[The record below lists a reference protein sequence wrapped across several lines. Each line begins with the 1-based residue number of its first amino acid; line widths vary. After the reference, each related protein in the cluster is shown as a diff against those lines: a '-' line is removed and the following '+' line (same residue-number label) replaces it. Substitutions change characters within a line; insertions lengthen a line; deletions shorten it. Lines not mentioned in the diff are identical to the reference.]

1 MADKLEREYIIP
13 LRQTLLKKPKYKR
26 TGLAVKRIKQ
36 FIAKHMKVEDRDL
49 NKVKID
55 PYLNNDVWFRGRT
68 QPPARI
74 KVKAIKDKGIVTVT
88 FAETP
93 EIVKFEKAKNERRHK
108 APEVEK
114 AKAPA
119 KEEEKKDEAPKEEVK
134 EEKEKETSAAIQK
147 EAQAKSE
154 SNVAKHTAKQPKAAQ
169 VRQRKQLSK

>member
-1 MADKLEREYIIP
+1 MAEKLEREYIIP

-74 KVKAIKDKGIVTVT
+74 KVKAIKDKDIVTVT
-88 FAETP
+88 FSEMP
-93 EIVKFEKAKNERRHK
+93 EVVKFEKAKVERRHK

-114 AKAPA
+114 PKTPT
-119 KEEEKKDEAPKEEVK
+119 KEEDKKDETPEAKK
-134 EEKEKETSAAIQK
+134 EEKEKETSAAVQK
-147 EAQAKSE
+147 EADAKSQAKAS
-154 SNVAKHTAKQPKAAQ
+154 KHTAKQPKGSQ

>member
-1 MADKLEREYIIP
+1 MAEKLEREYVIP

-26 TGLAVKRIKQ
+26 TGLAIKRIKQ
-36 FIAKHMKVEDRDL
+36 FIAKHMKVEERDL

-88 FAETP
+88 FAEMP
-93 EIVKFEKAKNERRHK
+93 DIVKFEKAKNERRHK
-108 APEVEK
+108 APEPEK
-114 AKAPA
+114 PKTPA
-119 KEEEKKDEAPKEEVK
+119 KSDEAPKEETVEEKK
-134 EEKEKETSAAIQK
+134 EEKEKEISAAVQK

-154 SNVAKHTAKQPKAAQ
+154 SNVAKHTAKEPKSSQ